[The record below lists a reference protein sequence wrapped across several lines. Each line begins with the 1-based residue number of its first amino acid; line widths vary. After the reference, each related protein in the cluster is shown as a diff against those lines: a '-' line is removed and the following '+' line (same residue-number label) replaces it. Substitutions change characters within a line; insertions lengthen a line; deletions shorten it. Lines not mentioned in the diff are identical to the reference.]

1 MKRSVILSLACA
13 ALLLSGCDF
22 MRTLAGRPTSA
33 DLEAKRVAIR
43 KAREEARRQAV
54 LDSLERVRKHRE
66 DSLAALEVRLL
77 DSLAHARRKL
87 LVSGLNK
94 EPLETKYCIIVASY
108 GTRSNAEAKVAR
120 CLDAGY
126 PASVVPFRSG
136 LNAVGVC
143 PSDSINVIL
152 KRYRELTGNGICP
165 PDGWI
170 LVNE

>member
-1 MKRSVILSLACA
+1 MKGSVILSILCA

-33 DLEAKRVAIR
+33 DLEAKRAAIR
-43 KAREEARRQAV
+43 QAQEEARLQAV
-54 LDSLERVRKHRE
+54 QDSLERVRKHRE

-77 DSLAHARRKL
+77 DSLSHARRKL
-87 LVSGLNK
+87 LVSGMNR
-94 EPLETKYCIIVASY
+94 EPLQTKYCIIVASY

-120 CLDAGY
+120 CVEAGY
-126 PASVVPFRSG
+126 PASVILFRSG

-143 PSDSINVIL
+143 PSDSIDETL
-152 KRYRELTGNGICP
+152 KRFRELTGNGVCP

-170 LVNE
+170 LVND